1 MRPDSLNRR
10 QMLRMTSA
18 TAMAAAL
25 ASPTMSAEP
34 ISGRTQPKFKYSLAA
49 YSYRGLLTAKDSE
62 FTLSNFINDCA
73 EFQLEGTELTSY
85 YFPKNPSDEYLIGL
99 KGEAFRRGLTIS
111 GTAIRN
117 DFCFPAGEKRA
128 WELAQVKD
136 WIDKAV
142 VLSAPVIRIFAG
154 HQKQGVSAEESH
166 QLMVEGLQEVC
177 EYAAQR
183 GVFLALEN
191 HGGPTSTAEGLLEIV
206 RDVQS
211 DWLGINLD
219 TGNFHSDR
227 TYEEIAECAPYALNI
242 QVKVVVSGPDKV
254 KHPADYARLAEIFR
268 AANYRGFVVLEFEEK
283 GDPRVECPKHL
294 EEMRKIMGT

>member
-1 MRPDSLNRR
+1 MSPDFLNRR
-10 QMLRMTSA
+10 QLLRMTAS
-18 TAMAAAL
+18 TALAAAL
-25 ASPTMSAEP
+25 VSPAAAAEP
-34 ISGRTQPKFKYSLAA
+34 IPGRTQPKFKYSLAA
-49 YSYRGLLTAKDSE
+49 YSYRELLTAKDSE
-62 FTLSNFINDCA
+62 FTLSDFLKDCA

-85 YFPKNPSDEYLIGL
+85 YFPENPSDEYLIGL
-99 KGEAFRRGLTIS
+99 KGEAFRLGLTIS

-117 DFCFPAGEKRA
+117 DFCFPAGEKRNGEIA
-128 WELAQVKD
+128 HVKD

-142 VLSAPVIRIFAG
+142 VLSAPVIRVFAG
-154 HQKQGVSAEESH
+154 HQKQGVSAEETH
-166 QLMVEGLQEVC
+166 QLMVDGLQEVC

-191 HGGPTSTAEGLLEIV
+191 HGGPTSSAEGLLKIV

-227 TYEEIAECAPYALNI
+227 IYEEIAECTPYALNI

-283 GDPRVECPKHL
+283 GDPRVESPKHL